1 MKRTLCVLLLSFSAL
16 TFAQQQQQT
25 QPPTSPPETTPPTFP
40 RDQVPPEQMPP
51 DRKATPDDQAHS
63 AELTTPEVQQ
73 QIQDGFNSEPT
84 LADKKIS
91 VKTDDSSV
99 VVSGTVESEAQ
110 HDLALRIVESY
121 AGNRKVV
128 DRITVTSQT

>member
-1 MKRTLCVLLLSFSAL
+1 MKRTLGVAVLGFAAL
-16 TFAQQQQQT
+16 AFAQQQQQT
-25 QPPTSPPETTPPTFP
+25 QPPASPPETTPPTFP

-51 DRKATPDDQAHS
+51 DRQATPDDQERG
-63 AELTTPEVQQ
+63 AELSTPEVQQ

-91 VKTDDSSV
+91 VRTDDNSV

-128 DRITVTSQT
+128 DRINVTSQT

>member
-1 MKRTLCVLLLSFSAL
+1 MKRTLFAVVLGLAAL
-16 TFAQQQQQT
+16 AFAQQQQQT

-51 DRKATPDDQAHS
+51 DRQATPEDQTPS
-63 AELTTPEVQQ
+63 DELSTPEVQR

-110 HDLALRIVESY
+110 HDLVLRIVESY
-121 AGNRKVV
+121 AGHRKVV
-128 DRITVTSQT
+128 DRITVTSQA